1 VLFTTYQGG
10 KPQPPSCRGNA
21 EGARVPRG
29 YVVEKTRPGA
39 SEQGKRSHDH
49 PRALWIL
56 PNGDN
61 NVLSLVCMG
70 SGRIYVYTWLVLL

>member
-1 VLFTTYQGG
+1 VLFTTYQWG

-39 SEQGKRSHDH
+39 SEQRKRSHDH
-49 PRALWIL
+49 PRAFSIL
-56 PNGDN
+56 PNAN
-61 NVLSLVCMG
+61 NNMLSLVTAMI
-70 SGRIYVYTWLVLL
+70 SSVLF